1 MSLYERDFGF
11 KRSKFEKRFNV
22 FLKKIKKLN
31 TMNMEMALRI
41 LGFDEMPNDI
51 KEVRR
56 AFRKLALKCH
66 PDKNPDVSPS
76 VFADLQRALEIVE
89 LSKEDS
95 KIDIDD
101 DDFDV
106 TTRRDIFD
114 PRAFEG
120 GCVLSDLKPGIKS
133 VVWRCTKCPAES
145 SVCCRVKPRKH
156 RCICG
161 HKLSSHT
168 SSNNFACKDCP
179 CKGFRFHVQLNG
191 WQSR

>member
-1 MSLYERDFGF
+1 
-11 KRSKFEKRFNV
+11 
-22 FLKKIKKLN
+22 
-31 TMNMEMALRI
+31 MNMEEALRI
-41 LGFDEMPNDI
+41 LGFNEIPKDV

-56 AFRKLALKCH
+56 SFRKLALKCH

-76 VFADLQRALEIVE
+76 VFANLQRALEIVE
-89 LSKEDS
+89 LSYNEDS
-95 KIDIDD
+95 KVDVEDD
-101 DDFDV
+101 DIEIV
-106 TTRRDIFD
+106 SRRDSFD

-120 GCVLSDLKPGIKS
+120 GCVLGDLKPGIKS

-145 SVCCRVKPRKH
+145 SVCCRIKPRKH

-168 SSNNFACKDCP
+168 AKNNFACKDCP
-179 CKGFRFHVQLNG
+179 CEGFRFHVQLNG